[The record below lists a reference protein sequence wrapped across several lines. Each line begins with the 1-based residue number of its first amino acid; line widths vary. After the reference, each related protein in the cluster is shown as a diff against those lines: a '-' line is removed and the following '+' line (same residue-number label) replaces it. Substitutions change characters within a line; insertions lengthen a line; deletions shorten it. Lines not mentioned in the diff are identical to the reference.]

1 LMKRAGINDLSNI
14 VRVKKLKLAEGIYYC
29 YQQTSQKV
37 RLCCENL
44 MEAGEEEDVQG
55 RPGDKHYGKIY
66 KRCESAG
73 VVFAEWPVSEV
84 GGKVSSSNAPAGV

>member
-1 LMKRAGINDLSNI
+1 MMKRAGINDLSNI

-44 MEAGEEEDVQG
+44 MEAGEEDVLATNITG
-55 RPGDKHYGKIY
+55 RSTKDA
-66 KRCESAG
+66 SQL
-73 VVFAEWPVSEV
+73 EWCSQS
-84 GGKVSSSNAPAGV
+84 GQ